1 MSFDHL
7 DDKSIVPRH
16 LSRANRAD
24 AVGRMLPLSVRTGRR
39 PMKKNSGVTPN
50 ESRLDDSRDDYRRSR
65 KNGSR
70 RSRSERPACESR
82 LPSFDCPT
90 MPVITMS

>member
-24 AVGRMLPLSVRTGRR
+24 AVRRMLPLSVRTGRR
-39 PMKKNSGVTPN
+39 PMKKKI
-50 ESRLDDSRDDYRRSR
+50 L
-65 KNGSR
+65 
-70 RSRSERPACESR
+70 A
-82 LPSFDCPT
+82 
-90 MPVITMS
+90 